1 MSALKLFHNP
11 KADPRARVYGPAEA
25 AVLSKE
31 GLAAARRE
39 IATWPAYEP
48 TPLRDLP
55 ELARELGLGRI
66 WYKDESERFGLNSF
80 KALGGAYAVFR
91 LLRREVER
99 AIGNTDFTTD
109 DLIGEAHA
117 GVTRRITVTCATDGN
132 HGRSVAW
139 AAKLFGCRAVIFV
152 HGTVSEGRVAAI
164 ARYGAE
170 VVRVPGNYDD
180 SVRHAAAT
188 AKKNGW
194 YVISDTSY
202 PGYMDVPR
210 DVMHGYMV
218 MADEAVA
225 QFPIKIV
232 PTHVFVQAGVGGLA
246 AAVCATFWLRWG
258 ATRPRLI
265 VVEPTKADC
274 LYRSAVAGRPEV
286 VPGELDTIMAGL
298 SCGEVSLLA
307 WEILKS
313 GGDDFLAVPDDD
325 AMRAMRRLAANNP
338 PIVAGESGAAGLA
351 GLLAVCD
358 APESRQALR
367 LGADSR
373 VMLFGSEGATDP
385 AIYEKIVGRT
395 AAEVAAA

>member
-1 MSALKLFHNP
+1 MSALQLFHNR
-11 KADPRARVYGPAEA
+11 KADPRARTYGPAEA
-25 AVLSKE
+25 AVLGKE

-55 ELARELGLGRI
+55 DLARELGLGRI

-91 LLRREVER
+91 LLHRAVER
-99 AIGNTDFTTD
+99 AIGNADFTTD

-132 HGRSVAW
+132 HGRAVAW
-139 AAKLFGCRAVIFV
+139 GAKLFGCRAVIFV

-194 YVISDTSY
+194 HVISDTSY

-225 QFPIKIV
+225 QLPIKIV

-246 AAVCATFWLRWG
+246 AAVCATFWMRWG

-274 LYRSAVAGRPEV
+274 LYRSAVAGKPEV
-286 VPGELDTIMAGL
+286 VPGDLDTIMAGL

-307 WEILKS
+307 WEILKA

-325 AMRAMRRLAANNP
+325 ALRAMRRLAANTP

-358 APESRQALR
+358 TPESRQALR
-367 LGADSR
+367 LGPESR

-395 AAEVAAA
+395 AAEVAAT

>member
-1 MSALKLFHNP
+1 MSALQLFHNP
-11 KADPRARVYGPAEA
+11 KADPRARAYGPAEA
-25 AVLSKE
+25 AVLNKE

-91 LLRREVER
+91 LLHRAVER
-99 AIGNTDFTTD
+99 AIGNADFTTD

-194 YVISDTSY
+194 FVISDTSY

-218 MADEAVA
+218 MADEAVT
-225 QFPIKIV
+225 QLPIKIV

-258 ATRPRLI
+258 TTRPRLI

-286 VPGELDTIMAGL
+286 VPGDLDTIMAGL
-298 SCGEVSLLA
+298 SCGEVSPLA

-313 GGDDFLAVPDDD
+313 GGDDFLAVPDED

-358 APESRQALR
+358 TPESRQALR
-367 LGADSR
+367 LGPESR

>member
-1 MSALKLFHNP
+1 MSILQLFHNP
-11 KADPRARVYGPAEA
+11 HAAARRAYGPAEA
-25 AVLSKE
+25 AVLNME
-31 GLAAARRE
+31 GLAAAKRE

-48 TPLRDLP
+48 TPLRNLPDL
-55 ELARELGLGRI
+55 ASELGLARL

-99 AIGNTDFTTD
+99 ATGTTDFTTD
-109 DLIGEAHA
+109 DLIGETHA

-132 HGRSVAW
+132 HGRAVAW
-139 AAKLFGCRAVIFV
+139 GAKLFGCRAVIFV

-194 YVISDTSY
+194 HVISDTSY

-218 MADEAVA
+218 MADEAVT
-225 QFPIKIV
+225 QLPVKIV

-246 AAVCATFWLRWG
+246 AAICATFWLRWG

-265 VVEPTKADC
+265 VVEPTEADC
-274 LYRSAVAGRPEV
+274 LYRSAVAGKPET
-286 VPGELDTIMAGL
+286 VPGNLDTIMAGL

-313 GGDDFLAVPDDD
+313 GADDFPG
-325 AMRAMRRLAANNP
+325 RA
-338 PIVAGESGAAGLA
+338 
-351 GLLAVCD
+351 
-358 APESRQALR
+358 
-367 LGADSR
+367 
-373 VMLFGSEGATDP
+373 
-385 AIYEKIVGRT
+385 
-395 AAEVAAA
+395 